1 MLDLFDYETP
11 EEWKQFHVSY
21 VKKSKALK
29 RYWWISSYGRVK
41 VTFNYKRKEY
51 FPHLGLTGR
60 GYEAISINDAIEK
73 YVHRLV
79 ARFFIPNPFNHPVVN
94 HKDLD
99 KTNNHVDNLEWV
111 THQENARHY
120 HNWKEFIEFL
130 ENEED

>member
-1 MLDLFDYETP
+1 MLDLFEYEMP
-11 EEWKQFHVSY
+11 EQWKQFHISY
-21 VKKSKALK
+21 VKSSKSLK
-29 RYWWISSYGRVK
+29 RYWWISDHGRVK
-41 VTFNYKRKEY
+41 VTFNYKRQEY
-51 FPHLGLTGR
+51 YPHLALTGH

-111 THQENARHY
+111 THKENSQHY
-120 HNWKEFIEFL
+120 HSWRLFMQFL